1 MTKNSELIFKLTQ
14 IYSFIEDTIDE
25 RQYPPTVREIQDR
38 FGIKSTS
45 SVAYYLNKMEA
56 MGYIKRSKQKSRGIE
71 IVGSKQQLRLRD
83 MMQVPLIGSIPA
95 GAPKIAIE
103 DYDDTFT
110 LPRTLFN
117 TGGDLFM
124 LNVEGSSMKDVGIN
138 DGDIIIVKSQ
148 PTAENGQIVAALV
161 NNEYS
166 TVKRFF
172 NDDKGIR
179 LHPENSAMSDLYPDT
194 LAILGIV
201 VGLIRTDIK

>member
-14 IYSFIEDTIDE
+14 IYSYIEDTIDE

-45 SVAYYLNKMEA
+45 SVAYYLNKMEE
-56 MGYIKRSKQKSRGIE
+56 MGYIRRSKQKSRGIE

-103 DYDDTFT
+103 DYDDTFA

-124 LNVEGSSMKDVGIN
+124 LNVEGSSMKEVGIN

-172 NDDKGIR
+172 NDEKGIR